1 MKKFL
6 QGVLGYGVGSIF
18 ILMILFSA
26 VLASLLRFTTMD
38 TDTLNQLS
46 LIAGLTILALG
57 GLLAA
62 YKARQKGWFTGLLT
76 GLIFIVIMMLFQ
88 IIFEN
93 RWVSV
98 AQLSYFGGLVLAAT
112 LGGMIGV
119 NMPSRKAQ

>member
-1 MKKFL
+1 MKNFL

-26 VLASLLRFTTMD
+26 VLAGLLRFTTID
-38 TDTLNQLS
+38 TDTLNQVS
-46 LIAGLTILALG
+46 LVAGLSILAIG

-62 YKARQKGWFTGLLT
+62 NKGEQKGWLTGMLT
-76 GLIFIVIMMLFQ
+76 GLVFIVIMILFQ

-93 RWVSV
+93 RWVSI
-98 AQLSYFGGLVLAAT
+98 AQLSYFGGLLLAAS

-119 NMPSRKAQ
+119 NMPKRKV

>member
-1 MKKFL
+1 MKTFL

-26 VLASLLRFTTMD
+26 ILASLLRFTAMD
-38 TDTLNQLS
+38 TDTLNQIS
-46 LIAGLTILALG
+46 LIAGLTILAFG

-62 YKARQKGWFTGLLT
+62 YKGQKKGWLTGLLT
-76 GLIFIVIMMLFQ
+76 GIVFIVIIMLFQ

-98 AQLSYFGGLVLAAT
+98 AQLSYFGGLLLAAS

-119 NMPSRKAQ
+119 NMPNRSTQ

>member
-1 MKKFL
+1 MKIFL

-26 VLASLLRFTTMD
+26 VLAGLLRFTTID
-38 TDTLNQLS
+38 TDALNQVS
-46 LIAGLTILALG
+46 LIAGLTILGVG

-62 YKARQKGWFTGLLT
+62 HKGEQKGWLTGLLT
-76 GLIFIVIMMLFQ
+76 GIVFISIMMLFQ

-93 RWVSV
+93 RWISL
-98 AQLSYFGGLVLAAT
+98 AQLSYFGGLVLAAI

-119 NMPSRKAQ
+119 NMPKRKI